1 MSDICSLKFQSVALA
16 TNSCF
21 LLACWLWLHV
31 LIHICHA
38 FSALTLLVEHQEEHP
53 VCRNWLMRC
62 WCGYL
67 SGVKCRLFACRPC
80 CPTLAWFKSRLFF
93 AFLVPSYSDCPGKE
107 VIMNE
112 LDYWIPIRSVF
123 YCTQWHFSTFVPI
136 PEYQC
141 ECVDS
146 PLHTRTNFSTILP
159 YHSIN
164 LV

>member
-31 LIHICHA
+31 LIHICRA
-38 FSALTLLVEHQEEHP
+38 FSALTLLVEWQEGHP
-53 VCRNWLMRC
+53 VCRNWVMRC

-93 AFLVPSYSDCPGKE
+93 CLSG
-107 VIMNE
+107 
-112 LDYWIPIRSVF
+112 
-123 YCTQWHFSTFVPI
+123 
-136 PEYQC
+136 
-141 ECVDS
+141 
-146 PLHTRTNFSTILP
+146 TILLRLSWKRGHYEWTGLLNSYTVCVLLRTMALFNFCTYTRIP
-159 YHSIN
+159 MWMCRFSVAYTY
-164 LV
+164 